1 MHDTKSSEGHD
12 TEYPDPLTPSLVLNI
27 FLSVLITG
35 FGVYWALTSFPTPE
49 LLTTAISSIWRGGVT
64 GRTRGGQGEPGA
76 GAGVS
81 EAVRILV
88 SLLVAVVVGV
98 AEVAI
103 YAIYLHKVD
112 HARAREKKLRER
124 KQVIASEVVSG
135 GVGPQK
141 IETAVD
147 GDQVEI
153 WGRGANGGLR
163 RRVREKWEEQE
174 RESPESSK
182 NPGNTS

>member
-64 GRTRGGQGEPGA
+64 GRTPGGQGKPRA

-163 RRVREKWEEQE
+163 RRVRKKWEEQE
-174 RESPESSK
+174 RESPESPK
-182 NPGNTS
+182 NPGNTT

>member
-1 MHDTKSSEGHD
+1 MHDTKSSTGPD
-12 TEYPDPLTPSLVLNI
+12 SEYPDPLTPSLVLNI

-49 LLTTAISSIWRGGVT
+49 LLTTAVSSTWRGGSPAKT
-64 GRTRGGQGEPGA
+64 AGS

-103 YAIYLHKVD
+103 YAIYLHKAD

-124 KQVIASEVVSG
+124 KQIIASEVVSG
-135 GVGPQK
+135 GNGPQK

-163 RRVREKWEEQE
+163 RRVREKWEEKE
-174 RESPESSK
+174 RET
-182 NPGNTS
+182 PGNTT

>member
-1 MHDTKSSEGHD
+1 MHDTKSSGGPD
-12 TEYPDPLTPSLVLNI
+12 SEYPDPLTPSLVLNI

-49 LLTTAISSIWRGGVT
+49 LLTTAVSSIWRSGLAGKTPGG
-64 GRTRGGQGEPGA
+64 RGKPGG

-98 AEVAI
+98 AEVTI

-124 KQVIASEVVSG
+124 KQVIASEVVSSG
-135 GVGPQK
+135 DGPQK
-141 IETAVD
+141 VETAVD

-174 RESPESSK
+174 RESPGS
-182 NPGNTS
+182 TT